1 MKRLLIVLAGA
12 AAACQT
18 STNPSTMTT
27 TTPTSAPP
35 AAASSSLPI
44 APDVAQ
50 RMAQLPR
57 TVIDYDR
64 SLLNDNERQVV
75 AKLIEASKQIDEIYW
90 RQVAEENPAWREQLA
105 KSGGAAYDYFV
116 ANKGPWDR
124 LQDDAPFIGTMKKPA
139 GAAFY
144 PADITKEEFERYVA
158 AHPAQKDELEG
169 LFTVVRRDGT
179 NLVGIPYSAFYKD
192 FLDPAAAKL
201 REAAAITND
210 PTLKR
215 FLTLRADAFAS
226 GDYRE
231 SDMAWMD
238 LAGNIEVVIGPYE
251 VYEDNLFN
259 YKASFESFVT
269 VVDKPESA
277 KLAAYAHALPDMERN
292 LPEPEQYKNPNRG
305 SESPIKVV
313 QEIYTAGDA
322 RRGVQT
328 AAFNLPNDEVVREK
342 KGSKKVLL
350 KNVMDAKFRQS
361 GKPIAMRVLDPSL
374 TSLVSFDAFFNHVLF
389 HELSHG
395 LGPGF
400 LTQADGKR
408 VEVRIPLK
416 ELYSTI
422 EECKADVLGI
432 WNLIYAQKH
441 GLVTAFDE
449 RQLLATY
456 AGLMFRSTRFGVGEA
471 HGRGTAIQWNWL
483 RERGAVTPV
492 AGGKYTVDFAKS
504 RDAVRDLATELLTI
518 EATGDYA
525 RAKTLLDKYGKETP
539 EMAAVNATLKDIPV
553 DITPVF
559 AAAGEK

>member
-18 STNPSTMTT
+18 STMTT
-27 TTPTSAPP
+27 TTSAP
-35 AAASSSLPI
+35 AAAATSVTA

-64 SLLNDNERQVV
+64 SLLDDNERQVV

-90 RQVAEENPAWREQLA
+90 RQVSEENPAWREALA
-105 KSGGAAYDYFV
+105 RTSDPAYDYFI

-124 LQDDAPFIGTMKKPA
+124 LQDDAPFVGKEKKPA

-144 PADITKEEFERYVA
+144 PPDITKEEFERYVA

-179 NLVGIPYSAFYKD
+179 NLVAIPYSAFYKD

-215 FLTLRADAFAS
+215 FLTLRADAFAT

-313 QEIYTAGDA
+313 QELYTAGDA

-441 GLVTAFDE
+441 GLVTSFDE

-483 RERGAVTPV
+483 RERGAVTPT

-539 EMAAVNATLKDIPV
+539 EMTAVNATLKDIPV

>member
-1 MKRLLIVLAGA
+1 MKRLLIVLVV
-12 AAACQT
+12 AAACQKAEMT
-18 STNPSTMTT
+18 QPS
-27 TTPTSAPP
+27 TSAP
-35 AAASSSLPI
+35 ANALTI

-57 TVIDYDR
+57 TVIDYDHA
-64 SLLNDNERQVV
+64 LLDDNERQVV

-90 RQVAEENPAWREQLA
+90 RQVSEKNPALREQLA
-105 KSGGAAYDYFV
+105 KQGGAAYDYFV

-124 LQDDAPFIGTMKKPA
+124 LKGDEPFIGTEKKPA

-144 PADITKEEFERYVA
+144 PSDMTKEEFETYVA
-158 AHPAQKDELEG
+158 AHPEKKDELQG
-169 LFTVVRRDGT
+169 LFTVVRRDGA
-179 NLVGIPYSAFYKD
+179 NLVAIPYGTYYKN
-192 FLDPAAAKL
+192 FLDQAATHL
-201 REAAAITND
+201 REAANISND
-210 PTLKR
+210 GALKR
-215 FLTLRADAFAS
+215 FLVLRADAFKS

-238 LAGNIEVVIGPYE
+238 LSGNIEVVIGPYE

-259 YKASFESFVT
+259 YKASFESFIT

-277 KLAAYAHALPDMERN
+277 KLSAYAHALPDMERN

-313 QEIYTAGDA
+313 QELYTAGDA

-361 GKPIAMRVLDPSL
+361 GKPIAMRVLDPAL

-400 LTQADGKR
+400 LTQGGKR

-416 ELYSTI
+416 ELYSTV
-422 EECKADVLGI
+422 EECKADVLGV
-432 WNLIYAQKH
+432 WNLLYAQKH

-449 RQLLATY
+449 KQLFATY

-483 RERGAVTPV
+483 REHGAVTPI
-492 AGGKYTVDFAKS
+492 AGGKYTVDFAKA
-504 RDAVRDLATELLTI
+504 RDAVRDLAMELLTI

-525 RAKTLLDKYGKETP
+525 RAKTLLDRYGKETP
-539 EMAAVNATLKDIPV
+539 EMIAVNATLKDIPV

-559 AAAGEK
+559 PAAGEK